1 MATTNG
7 IEGKIKKSDNKIK
20 VRPACESKLTFVYL
34 RSKRYVFFLDKY
46 LFHFV
51 NQDWK
56 KYKRIVY

>member
-20 VRPACESKLTFVYL
+20 VRPACESKLTFVYP

-46 LFHFV
+46 LFNFI
-51 NQDWK
+51 NQD
-56 KYKRIVY
+56 